1 MTRVLNQE
9 QMAEAD
15 RLAGEHATL
24 SDRVV
29 AAGYGNKFSDDDV
42 AGLRAE
48 LSVLSSK
55 YFDLTGEVLK

>member
-29 AAGYGNKFSDDDV
+29 AAGYRNKFSDDDV

>member
-1 MTRVLNQE
+1 MTRVLDQE
-9 QMAEAD
+9 QKAEAD

-29 AAGYGNKFSDDDV
+29 AAGYGNKLSEDDV

>member
-1 MTRVLNQE
+1 
-9 QMAEAD
+9 
-15 RLAGEHATL
+15 L

-29 AAGYGNKFSDDDV
+29 AAGYGNKLSEDDV

-55 YFDLTGEVLK
+55 YFT

>member
-1 MTRVLNQE
+1 MTRVLDQE
-9 QMAEAD
+9 QKAEAD

-29 AAGYGNKFSDDDV
+29 AAGYGNKLSEDDV

-55 YFDLTGEVLK
+55 YFT